1 VKIAEGR
8 METPQNDIFEFGG
21 FRLDTGKRLLSDGS
35 GDVVALM
42 PKVFDTLV
50 LLVENAGKVVS
61 KDELLATIW
70 ADTIVEE
77 NNLTQNISS
86 LRRVFGEKP
95 GEHKFISTIP
105 GKGYKFVATVNR
117 VGAETPEPAPEISD
131 KLPTT
136 DGEVLSSGTSEA
148 VLDASQPE
156 KALRSGRPFVIY
168 AVIAVMGL
176 ATLLAVYFAYFKN
189 SATDKPIRSVAVLP
203 FMNAGQLPDTEYLSD
218 GIAESIINGL
228 SLLTNLKVMSRNSTF
243 RFRGEQ
249 VDIRMIGTQLGV
261 DALVTGDV
269 RQMGSDF
276 VINVRLIDARDERQI
291 WGDQYVKSSNNLIA
305 AQNEIAQAIAQ
316 NLRLRLSTTDTQLL
330 AKRGTQNP
338 EAWQLYQRGRFHV
351 FRLTPSEIQKGI
363 GYFQQAIE
371 IDPNYALAHSGI
383 SDAYRSLALSIEMV
397 PVEYLS
403 RSKAAAIKAIELDES
418 LSEGH
423 ASLGMTIFWGDWNWK
438 AAEEK
443 YRRALELNPNN
454 AFAHLVYAHLLSNL
468 GRHTEAAAEMKLAR
482 ELDPLFPFGNALEG
496 QFINHSGRPDEALV
510 QLQKAIELAPNF
522 WMPHLFASSAYTEKG
537 MFAEAIASARR
548 ATELSP
554 AQTVSLAF
562 EGFALARSGD
572 RVNAQANLGKLLKL
586 STERFVPA
594 SHIAIIYSGLGE
606 REKALEWLEK
616 GFEQRD
622 PKMAFLKVEP
632 KWADLRSEP
641 RFIDLMRKMNFE

>member
-1 VKIAEGR
+1 VKISEDQ
-8 METPQNDIFEFGG
+8 METRQNEILEFEG
-21 FRLDTGKRLLSDGS
+21 FRLDIGKRLLSDAAGNT
-35 GDVVALM
+35 VALM

-50 LLVENAGKVVS
+50 VLVENAGKIVS

-70 ADTIVEE
+70 VDTIVEE

-95 GEHKFISTIP
+95 GEHKFISTVP
-105 GKGYKFVATVNR
+105 GKGYKFVATVSR
-117 VGAETPEPAPEISD
+117 VRAETPEPAPEISD
-131 KLPTT
+131 KPQTT
-136 DGEVLSSGTSEA
+136 DGDVISSGTSEA

-156 KALRSGRPFVIY
+156 NALRSGRPFVIY
-168 AVIAVMGL
+168 AAIAIMGI
-176 ATLLAVYFAYFKN
+176 ATVLVVYFSYFRS
-189 SATDKPIRSVAVLP
+189 SATDQPIRSVAVLP

-218 GIAESIINGL
+218 GIAENVINGL

-243 RFRGEQ
+243 RFRGDQ
-249 VDIRMIGTQLGV
+249 VDIRSIGTQLGV

-305 AQNEIAQAIAQ
+305 AQNEIAQAVAQ
-316 NLRLRLSTTDTQLL
+316 NLRLKLSPTDTQLL
-330 AKRGTQNP
+330 AKRDTQNP

-351 FRLTPSEIQKGI
+351 FRLTPPEVQKGI
-363 GYFQQAIE
+363 GYFQQAIDL
-371 IDPNYALAHSGI
+371 DPNYAPAYSGI
-383 SDAYRSLALSIEMV
+383 ADAYRSLALSTEM
-397 PVEYLS
+397 PPIEYLG
-403 RSKAAAIKAIELDES
+403 RSKAAASRAIELDES
-418 LSEGH
+418 FSEGH
-423 ASLGMTIFWGDWNWK
+423 SSLGMTIFWGDWNWR
-438 AAEEK
+438 AAEEQYK
-443 YRRALELNPNN
+443 RALELNPNN
-454 AFAHLVYAHLLSNL
+454 ALARLYYAHLLSNL
-468 GRHTEAAAEMKLAR
+468 GRHKESAAEMKLAR

-496 QFINHSGRPDEALV
+496 QFLVHAGQTDAGLV
-510 QLQKAIELAPNF
+510 QLQKTIELAPNF

-537 MFAEAIASARR
+537 MYAEAIASARR

-554 AQTVSLAF
+554 AQTVSIAF

-572 RVNAQANLGKLLKL
+572 RVNAQSNLDKLLKL